1 MKPEKLV
8 TGSELEKLGNE
19 MLSTEIQ
26 KNLDIGNDDI
36 QGLVIEMSGSIK
48 VEKNPL
54 REERQNHICGN

>member
-48 VEKNPL
+48 VEKIL
-54 REERQNHICGN
+54 